1 MNVMNLHNKMVVN
14 YMLETMSMLQITHG
28 NKDEEW
34 FVGRYWNADP
44 EKCYHALCT
53 GRRSR

>member
-53 GRRSR
+53 GRRNR